1 MKKVKILDFKNCS
14 LLHYFQSQRWLFLMV
29 NKTPFYVT
37 RPDQVPEKRINVV
50 SVYGKCSN
58 LKQTRH
64 KREHVYGSNENYT
77 QIEVMGDTME
87 NCKLLICFPST
98 FRIVSIGPKGI
109 MSGKD
114 CSFEKYFKKSD
125 YRDSYFGNDGKLV
138 IIQNKDPGK
147 YYCQII
153 DVINGEPK
161 HLKSITINIL
171 TGGLWRYYSDE
182 NQDFVFIDAGE
193 RVSKVLLHQNI
204 QLIFIYNHRNSKHEV
219 SINGFMPRLSYDS
232 GITNSALIECQTN
245 IKETFHIKY
254 IKFNSLGIMQL
265 QYSSLSV
272 E

>member
-114 CSFEKYFKKSD
+114 CSFEKYFKKFD
-125 YRDSYFGNDGKLV
+125 YRDSYFGNDG
-138 IIQNKDPGK
+138 
-147 YYCQII
+147 
-153 DVINGEPK
+153 
-161 HLKSITINIL
+161 
-171 TGGLWRYYSDE
+171 
-182 NQDFVFIDAGE
+182 GE

-204 QLIFIYNHRNSKHEV
+204 QLIFIYNHRNIKHEV